1 MGYAERCE
9 YLAGEGLSGSDAAF
23 YAGGGSVRGFF
34 TDEDEDDVRDPNCPT
49 EEEFDKN
56 PGEYIWIEPFGSSFR
71 VSAYDP
77 TAKNGYEVYTVGTD
91 QPTREAAE
99 TLRTEWVARV
109 TAEIAEARQ

>member
-9 YLAGEGLSGSDAAF
+9 YLAGEGLSGSDAAWA
-23 YAGGGSVRGFF
+23 AGGGSVRGMFEDA
-34 TDEDEDDVRDPNCPT
+34 DEDEGRDPNCPT

-56 PGEYIWIEPFGSSFR
+56 PAAYIWIAPFGNSFR

-77 TAKNGYEVYTVGTD
+77 TAKDGYEVHTVGTD

-99 TLRTEWVARV
+99 TLRMEWIARV